1 MVLFNIFST
10 SGHSTGKLSGEQRER
25 LFLDS
30 FVQLFGE
37 EWIGVLTLY
46 SEYAPI
52 TKKTPKL
59 MHVADN
65 QRIFKMSMEVH
76 QIVQFMTLGLI

>member
-1 MVLFNIFST
+1 MNKKVSLKISKCIASWSGALMFGWWYNDHILNIVFMVLFNMFST

-37 EWIGVLTLY
+37 EWIGVL
-46 SEYAPI
+46 
-52 TKKTPKL
+52 
-59 MHVADN
+59 
-65 QRIFKMSMEVH
+65 
-76 QIVQFMTLGLI
+76 IVI

>member
-10 SGHSTGKLSGEQRER
+10 SGHSTGKLSGEQREI

-37 EWIGVLTLY
+37 EWIGVL
-46 SEYAPI
+46 
-52 TKKTPKL
+52 
-59 MHVADN
+59 
-65 QRIFKMSMEVH
+65 
-76 QIVQFMTLGLI
+76 IVI

>member
-37 EWIGVLTLY
+37 EWIGVL
-46 SEYAPI
+46 
-52 TKKTPKL
+52 
-59 MHVADN
+59 
-65 QRIFKMSMEVH
+65 
-76 QIVQFMTLGLI
+76 IVI